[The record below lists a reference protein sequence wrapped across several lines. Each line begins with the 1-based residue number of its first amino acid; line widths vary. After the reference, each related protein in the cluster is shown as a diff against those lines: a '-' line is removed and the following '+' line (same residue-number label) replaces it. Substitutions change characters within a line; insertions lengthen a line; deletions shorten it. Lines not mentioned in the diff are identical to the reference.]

1 MLLKFPNYRIF
12 STGVLN
18 LKMIRAYQHRCMAI
32 GLPYVLN
39 GLLDDS
45 QYLKSA
51 IQYCHWRSLLQSAR
65 FRQSRPST
73 GDSGAGVASLHDLRV
88 AGETLQVMMC
98 QLKETN
104 DDCENSRFA
113 GTFQCIINVH
123 SSERAAS
130 IKFHKILHWPDMIRW
145 FGSPSN
151 YNAETWE
158 SAHRWYVKRWLGKL
172 QHCNESSIKSLLRRS
187 CIADAHGGSG
197 ILDPLKAQVLQ
208 RKPNHALRGI
218 SPDGT
223 FKRVYFEKYNV
234 WVSIGHYVI
243 YSVVGSNAPPQVGRL
258 YEIRR
263 KRTSHVALQIASVRR
278 CSSSS
283 IMTQWTLVWEVVPGP
298 TGMVLLCTDDLV
310 YDIDIYP
317 MQSDFT
323 CEGRLLS
330 CSTMHIM

>member
-39 GLLDDS
+39 GLLDDG

-51 IQYCHWRSLLQSAR
+51 IQYCHWRCLLQSSR
-65 FRQSRPST
+65 YRQSRPSS
-73 GDSGAGVASLHDLRV
+73 GDCGAGVASLYDLRV
-88 AGETLQVMMC
+88 AGENLQAMMC
-98 QLKETN
+98 LLKQSN
-104 DDCENSRFA
+104 DDCDNSRFA
-113 GTFQCIINVH
+113 GMISCINV
-123 SSERAAS
+123 SQLYCCTAS

-172 QHCNESSIKSLLRRS
+172 QQCNESSIKSLLRRS
-187 CIADAHGGSG
+187 CVADAHGGSV
-197 ILDPLKAQVLQ
+197 ILDPIKTLILQ

-218 SPDGT
+218 LTNGT

-234 WVSIGHYVI
+234 WVSIGHFVI
-243 YSVVGSNAPPQVGRL
+243 YSVAGSNAQPQIGRL
-258 YEIRR
+258 CEIRR
-263 KRTSHVALQIASVRR
+263 RQTSHVSLQIARVRR

-283 IMTQWTLVWEVVPGP
+283 IMGQWTLFWEVIPGAS
-298 TGMVLLCTDDLV
+298 GMVSLFSDVHD

-317 MQSDFT
+317 MQCDFT
-323 CEGRLLS
+323 CEGRFLS
-330 CSTMHIM
+330 CCTMHIM